1 MSMNLSDVVTVA
13 HAADALRLTP
23 AAIYLAI
30 KKQQI
35 QSVTV
40 LGRITIPRKEFDR
53 LKRKKSKR
61 AKKSNGNG
69 SK

>member
-13 HAADALRLTP
+13 YAADALSLTP
-23 AAIYLAI
+23 AALYLAI
-30 KKQQI
+30 KKQQV

-53 LKRKKSKR
+53 LKRKRSKR
-61 AKKSNGNG
+61 AKKSNGHNR
-69 SK
+69 